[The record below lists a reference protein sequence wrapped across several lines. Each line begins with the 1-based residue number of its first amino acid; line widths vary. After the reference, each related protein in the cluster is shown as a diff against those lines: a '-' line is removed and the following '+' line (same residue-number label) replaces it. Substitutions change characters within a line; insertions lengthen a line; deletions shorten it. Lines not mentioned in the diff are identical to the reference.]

1 MNDLW
6 YIIRYAIP
14 SVIVF
19 ITAYLLLKE
28 FFRNEQ
34 SRRHMDMMAERMR
47 ISLPL
52 RLQAYE
58 RLVMFLERISPN
70 SLIMRVYRPGMSARE
85 FHRHLIKNI
94 RDEYAHNLSQQ
105 VYVSPKAWELI
116 VRAYEETIA
125 QLNAIVASLDEQ
137 VDGTTLS
144 KKLLEA
150 ELAKSATG
158 EAIEYLKS
166 EARKSF

>member
-1 MNDLW
+1 MDDFW
-6 YIIRYAIP
+6 YVLRYAIP
-14 SVIVF
+14 SVVVF
-19 ITAYLLLKE
+19 ITAYFLLQQ

-34 SRRHMDMMAERMR
+34 SRRHMNLMAERMR

-58 RLVMFLERISPN
+58 RLVLFLERISPY
-70 SLIMRVYRPGMSARE
+70 SMIMRVYRPGMSARE
-85 FHRHLIKNI
+85 YHRELIRSI

-116 VRAYEETIA
+116 KGAYEEMIA
-125 QLNAIVASLDEQ
+125 QINALTASLDEKA
-137 VDGTTLS
+137 DGTALS

-150 ELAKSATG
+150 ELAKSATE
-158 EAIEYLKS
+158 EAIAYLKS

>member
-1 MNDLW
+1 MEDIW
-6 YIIRYAIP
+6 YILRYAIP
-14 SVIVF
+14 SVVVF
-19 ITAYLLLKE
+19 ITAYFLLKE

-58 RLVMFLERISPN
+58 RLVLFLERISPN
-70 SLIMRVYRPGMSARE
+70 SLIMRVHMPGLSARE
-85 FHRHLIKNI
+85 LHKLMIKNI

-105 VYVSPKAWELI
+105 IYVSPKAWELI
-116 VRAYEETIA
+116 IRAYEEVIA
-125 QLNAIVASLDEQ
+125 QTNALTAALDQ
-137 VDGTTLS
+137 KADGSALS
-144 KKLLEA
+144 QKLLEA
-150 ELAKSATG
+150 ELARSATK
-158 EAIEYLKS
+158 EALDYLKS

>member
-1 MNDLW
+1 MEDLW

-14 SVIVF
+14 SVVVF
-19 ITAYLLLKE
+19 ITAYFLLKE

-34 SRRHMDMMAERMR
+34 SRRHMNLMAERMR

-58 RLVMFLERISPN
+58 RLVLFLERISPN
-70 SLIMRVYRPGMSARE
+70 SLIIRMHMPGLSARE
-85 FHRHLIKNI
+85 LHQNLIKSI

-105 VYVSPKAWELI
+105 VYVSPRAWELT
-116 VRAYEETIA
+116 VQAYEEVIA
-125 QLNAIVASLDEQ
+125 QTNALIASLDDKA
-137 VDGTTLS
+137 DGSVLT
-144 KKLLEA
+144 KKILEA
-150 ELAKSATG
+150 ELARSATK
-158 EAIEYLKS
+158 EALDYLKS